1 MKIKT
6 DFVTNSSST
15 SYIVF
20 IPKDFIIEKK
30 HITEENLRYDF
41 GDLLKHTNDDWK
53 RSLYALNDGLEVLKE
68 KGIIWCDGLKV
79 QRGYEGF
86 YALHCILMEQKF
98 ELQTYNSGPE
108 DGKIHNVGK
117 YSEKIMLHWLT
128 ELLSTMTVKGTK
140 NDTTKD

>member
-15 SYIVF
+15 SFIVF

-30 HITEENLRYDF
+30 HITPDNLKYDF
-41 GDLLKHTNDDWK
+41 GDLLEHANNDWEK
-53 RSLYALNDGLEVLKE
+53 ALYALNDGIEVLKE
-68 KGIIWCDGLKV
+68 KGVIWSDGLKV
-79 QRGYEGF
+79 QKGYEGF
-86 YALHCILMEQKF
+86 YALHCILMEQDF
-98 ELQTYNSGPE
+98 ELDQYDSDSE

-117 YSEKIMLHWLT
+117 HSEKIMLHLSA

-140 NDTTKD
+140 DDTTKD